1 MQKYPQAQG
10 PACETLSNWFSSIGA
25 EPIARQVNLLPE
37 KIDVQKL
44 IYRSVLFFLQAV
56 QIELVP
62 YLLGLLQSPSSVL
75 SAAHKAHLVQALKA
89 LKNSQNP
96 QLAEKVT
103 ALLDK
108 SPGWAE
114 YRDQKHDLFLGGPS
128 EQNYLTGKGFE
139 FHFASGFLI
148 FTAEKIKNGV
158 NLCRSV

>member
-1 MQKYPQAQG
+1 V
-10 PACETLSNWFSSIGA
+10 I
-25 EPIARQVNLLPE
+25 
-37 KIDVQKL
+37 QKL
-44 IYRSVLFFLQAV
+44 IHWFCFVLRQAV

-128 EQNYLTGKGFE
+128 EQNYLTGEENFVDGKFCLDSHLQRLLLNS
-139 FHFASGFLI
+139 F
-148 FTAEKIKNGV
+148 N
-158 NLCRSV
+158 N

>member
-1 MQKYPQAQG
+1 M
-10 PACETLSNWFSSIGA
+10 I
-25 EPIARQVNLLPE
+25 PIVIFRFGFVF
-37 KIDVQKL
+37 
-44 IYRSVLFFLQAV
+44 YQAV

-103 ALLDK
+103 ALLEK

-128 EQNYLTGKGFE
+128 EQNYLTGKRSSQF
-139 FHFASGFLI
+139 I
-148 FTAEKIKNGV
+148 FVPT
-158 NLCRSV
+158 CRTQLL